1 MLYCKSICFLPF
13 FRLVGCIQCIK
24 FCFHWPKCRSSIY
37 SKYQTSFM
45 SVSSAER
52 VALYFLQ
59 SFSQGSQILSHS
71 AQCWEWYDW
80 LIRPRS
86 FSAPKCLLHPYGWS
100 GERFFNIQEILESL
114 RNTQIC
120 YSQQCESQSLRGCH
134 WEHQGLHKSATDFQA
149 FVCHSCT
156 GT

>member
-59 SFSQGSQILSHS
+59 SFSQGSQILLATQLNVESDILDPFAKGHFQLQS
-71 AQCWEWYDW
+71 VSCIHMDDLGKGFLTFRKSGTIPNFANEKEPKRNFLFSSMKPNFWNYK
-80 LIRPRS
+80 IS
-86 FSAPKCLLHPYGWS
+86 FNHG
-100 GERFFNIQEILESL
+100 R
-114 RNTQIC
+114 
-120 YSQQCESQSLRGCH
+120 
-134 WEHQGLHKSATDFQA
+134 
-149 FVCHSCT
+149 V
-156 GT
+156 